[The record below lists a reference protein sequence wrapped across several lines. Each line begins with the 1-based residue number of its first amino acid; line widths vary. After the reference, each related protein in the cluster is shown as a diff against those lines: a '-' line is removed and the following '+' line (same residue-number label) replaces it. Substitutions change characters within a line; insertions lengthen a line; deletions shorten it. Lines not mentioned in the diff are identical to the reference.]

1 MVNWSIYR
9 QVSAYSCT
17 SEIVSECMLFLLAS
31 LYTESFPTLPVIL
44 KNLCTFYFVLSWCMG
59 TGLCIGGYFS
69 HLIFFFHL
77 FFTCGLLIALLSLVE
92 VQGDASVHADAPW
105 KLMGAK
111 GAFKFPAK
119 IPFKNLLLLEILQ
132 LSRKSKGKTN
142 FLVQSLCKRA
152 VKSVSNNCYG
162 QEWLC

>member
-1 MVNWSIYR
+1 MYFRNSEWMHAF
-9 QVSAYSCT
+9 SAGITVHRVLSYPACYPQ
-17 SEIVSECMLFLLAS
+17 EFVHFLFC
-31 LYTESFPTLPVIL
+31 VIL
-44 KNLCTFYFVLSWCMG
+44 MYGDRIVYWGIFFPFN
-59 TGLCIGGYFS
+59 
-69 HLIFFFHL
+69 FFFHL